1 MDNHVHSPVFAHM
14 NQILIRYNK
23 SLYIN
28 FFREG
33 RDFLTIKPTFYKKRE
48 RNTLLFRK

>member
-1 MDNHVHSPVFAHM
+1 MDNHVHSPIFVHM

-28 FFREG
+28 FFRKG
-33 RDFLTIKPTFYKKRE
+33 RDFLTIKPTFYKKKSAKHSP
-48 RNTLLFRK
+48 F